1 MLLCICWSA
10 TGYWELYFNKKLSR
24 KQFILKCKTISRAVL
39 HNQGSRAMLANPV
52 YGGLFVLMALWT
64 LEEVWQGLPCHQDRF
79 SHTPDSRLEL
89 SNYVRTNQTW
99 DYHTK
104 ISTKYT
110 REGLQAKWCLY
121 GMWQIP
127 RFTRPKL
134 NINLILFLINGWVGG
149 CEAK

>member
-39 HNQGSRAMLANPV
+39 PNQGSRAMLANPV
-52 YGGLFVLMALWT
+52 HGGLFVLMALWT

-104 ISTKYT
+104 IGWYIFDVCRCKLIVPYL
-110 REGLQAKWCLY
+110 RCLL
-121 GMWQIP
+121 GD
-127 RFTRPKL
+127 FKHL
-134 NINLILFLINGWVGG
+134 
-149 CEAK
+149 